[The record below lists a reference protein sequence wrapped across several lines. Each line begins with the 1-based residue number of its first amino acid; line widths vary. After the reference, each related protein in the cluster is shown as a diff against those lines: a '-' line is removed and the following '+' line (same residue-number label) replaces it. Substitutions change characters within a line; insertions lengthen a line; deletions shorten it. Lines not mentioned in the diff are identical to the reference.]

1 MIELIDGNIKI
12 VILIIF
18 CLFEKLEERL
28 NMLSTDKKD
37 IFKRPKIELLKL
49 KIIVSEMKNILHG
62 INGRS
67 GTSEQMI
74 NKLHKRKMNRVL
86 MNCGTTS
93 SGIAYMQ
100 LDSLRQRSDHTEKN
114 VKRIAINFPNLMRS
128 ISLQI

>member
-28 NMLSTDKKD
+28 NMLSKDKKD

-67 GTSEQMI
+67 WTSEQMI

-93 SGIAYMQ
+93 SGITYMQ
-100 LDSLRQRSDHTEKN
+100 RT
-114 VKRIAINFPNLMRS
+114 P
-128 ISLQI
+128 